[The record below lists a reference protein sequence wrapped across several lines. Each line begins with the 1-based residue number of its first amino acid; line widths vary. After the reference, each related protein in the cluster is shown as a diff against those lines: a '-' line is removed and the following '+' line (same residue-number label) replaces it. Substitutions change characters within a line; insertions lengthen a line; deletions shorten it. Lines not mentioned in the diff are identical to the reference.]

1 MSLVH
6 GHNSSGNTV
15 PLQVSASGA
24 VQITSTT
31 LDSVDDVGEKCAIK
45 AAATMVNNQVMFT
58 IAGGSILILE
68 LLSECITTNDGTA
81 STLQY
86 RSTPTV
92 GSAAT
97 ISGASASLA
106 SAAAGA
112 TVRLAPTALT
122 TAPTLAAAAAGGV
135 QLGTNV
141 ANRVTVNAGVI
152 DMVVGVGSTTG
163 TWKHYLR
170 YKPLGTGVTV
180 T

>member
-1 MSLVH
+1 MGLMHGRDSSDNIVPIKVGTDGSLY
-6 GHNSSGNTV
+6 S
-15 PLQVSASGA
+15 
-24 VQITSTT
+24 
-31 LDSVDDVGEKCAIK
+31 DVGSKVAVK
-45 AAATMVNNQVMFT
+45 AAAAMVNGQVMFT
-58 IAGGSILILE
+58 IAGGPILIEE

-86 RSTPTV
+86 SSTPTV

-106 SAAAGA
+106 SVAAGA

-122 TAPTLAAAAAGGV
+122 TAPVVALAAAGGV

-141 ANRVTVNAGVI
+141 ANRIVVKAGTLTMVI
-152 DMVVGVGSTTG
+152 GVGSTTG

-180 T
+180 S